1 MRASA
6 TTVDDYFAQD
16 KRPVILFDGVC
27 NLCNVAVNV
36 VLQTE
41 RTAADSPGAVRFAA
55 LQSAAGRALLQRAGR
70 APDDISSIV
79 LVEPTGQ
86 APGRRRCSRSAAP
99 TPLPELA
106 GLLRRGTHQVR
117 RSASHRCL
125 PALPAAAAGRAVPRA
140 PAAAARL
147 GLRLGCCQPI
157 LHFWKEQ
164 HLSA

>member
-1 MRASA
+1 MSSRSAVRASA

-99 TPLPELA
+99 TPLPE
-106 GLLRRGTHQVR
+106 
-117 RSASHRCL
+117 
-125 PALPAAAAGRAVPRA
+125 
-140 PAAAARL
+140 
-147 GLRLGCCQPI
+147 
-157 LHFWKEQ
+157 
-164 HLSA
+164 